1 LTSEAVAGGSQP
13 ATAGARAVFLSY
25 ASEDAAAAQRLCAAL
40 RAAGIEV
47 WFDQSALRGGD
58 AWDNS
63 IRRQI
68 RSCALFIPIISV
80 NAHARTE
87 GYFRLEWKLA
97 VDRSHLLAPDQTFM
111 LPVAIDQ
118 TPQSDER
125 LPDRFRELQ
134 WTRLPDGAATPEFI
148 ERVARLLAVDAVR
161 PPPLPRPPLDVSAGA
176 VTSAPDGTT
185 AMPGAPPPPHRPG
198 RLYAA
203 MGAVVAVLAVG
214 LGAWLVVHRGS
225 VITAPGAP
233 AGPAA
238 PGESASARPS
248 IAVLPFADESQ
259 NRDQGYFS
267 DGLSDEL
274 IELLAKIPGL
284 RVPAR
289 TSSFYFKGR
298 QTTLEDVGRL
308 LNVSNVLEGS
318 VRKSGNAVRISA
330 EVIRVADDTRLWSAT
345 YDRTLDDV
353 FKVQDDIAGSV
364 VSALKVTVLGQAKER
379 AAPTRN
385 SDAYLHFLRA
395 MEAGRSGDATVAHTA
410 IAELQQA
417 VALDPTFAQAWTQL
431 GSVYQSAF
439 AGSGLGTFPVVR
451 REALDALQ
459 RSLAL
464 DPDSAD
470 THVELARLYYGLDW
484 DAAAAR
490 PELQRALQIDPKN
503 VEALWLEGYSADS
516 EGRFDESIAMHR
528 RALAIDPL
536 ALDNY
541 RQLGNAYYR
550 AGRLDEGV
558 AILQDALQRFPT
570 ATTVHYRLA
579 LILLAQHK
587 PDAAL
592 AEFALE
598 QSNGFRLLGMPLA
611 LDRLGRHE
619 ESERILTQALGE
631 DLLTN
636 GAAYQIAIVYA
647 GRGDASRT
655 FEWLERAY
663 RQRDAGMLWM
673 KFDPLLQPFRHDP
686 RFRALLVGMH
696 EG

>member
-1 LTSEAVAGGSQP
+1 MAGAGQTP
-13 ATAGARAVFLSY
+13 VAGARAVFLSY
-25 ASEDAAAAQRLCAAL
+25 ASEDAPAAQRLCAAL

-68 RSCALFIPIISV
+68 RSCALFIPVISA

-134 WTRLPDGAATPEFI
+134 WTRLPAGAATPEFI
-148 ERVARLLAVDAVR
+148 ERVARLLALDGVR
-161 PPPLPRPPLDVSAGA
+161 PAPMPRPPLDVSAAAADTPPGASGASGAPMPRRPPTRLLATLGA
-176 VTSAPDGTT
+176 VIA
-185 AMPGAPPPPHRPG
+185 
-198 RLYAA
+198 
-203 MGAVVAVLAVG
+203 LAGVG
-214 LGAWLVVHRGS
+214 LGAWFIAHR
-225 VITAPGAP
+225 A

-238 PGESASARPS
+238 GAATAARAVAPGEGRAAPPS
-248 IAVLPFADESQ
+248 IAVLPFADESEK
-259 NRDQGYFS
+259 RDQGYFS

-298 QTTLEDVGRL
+298 QATLEEIGRL
-308 LNVSNVLEGS
+308 LNVANVLEGS
-318 VRKSGNAVRISA
+318 VRKSGNALRISA
-330 EVIRVADDTRLWSAT
+330 EVVRVADDTRLWSAT

-364 VSALKVTVLGQAKER
+364 VSALKVSLLGEPKPR

-385 SDAYLHFLRA
+385 SDAYLHYLRA
-395 MEAGRSGDATVAHTA
+395 EEAWRIGGGSATAATA
-410 IAELQQA
+410 TAELQQA
-417 VALDPTFAQAWTQL
+417 VALDPSFAPAWRVL
-431 GSVYQSAF
+431 GSSYVTGFAAF
-439 AGSGLGTFPVVR
+439 GIGTYPVVH

-459 RSLAL
+459 RSLEL
-464 DPDSAD
+464 DPKSAD
-470 THVELARLYYGLDW
+470 ALVGLADLYYTLDW
-484 DAAAAR
+484 DFATAV
-490 PELQRALQIDPKN
+490 PKLNRALELDPNN
-503 VEALWLEGYSADS
+503 VEGLSLKGYIADS
-516 EGRFDESIAMHR
+516 AGHFDEAIAMHR
-528 RALAIDPL
+528 RALSIDPL
-536 ALDNY
+536 TVANY
-541 RQLGNAYYR
+541 IQLGNAYYR

-558 AILQDALQRFPT
+558 EVLQEALKRFPDANT
-570 ATTVHYRLA
+570 LHYRLA
-579 LILLAQHK
+579 LLLLAQHH

-598 QSNGFRLLGMPLA
+598 QSSAFRPLGMALA

-619 ESERILTQALGE
+619 EADRSVAQALA
-631 DLLTN
+631 DPTVTN
-636 GAAYQIAIVYA
+636 GAAYQIAIAYA

-663 RQRDAGMLWM
+663 RQRDAGMHWM
-673 KFDPLLQPFRHDP
+673 KFDPLLQPFRQDP
-686 RFRALLVGMH
+686 RFHALLVQMH
-696 EG
+696 ES

>member
-1 LTSEAVAGGSQP
+1 LTSEQLPGSSQGPAAGS
-13 ATAGARAVFLSY
+13 RAVFVSY
-25 ASEDAAAAQRLCAAL
+25 ASEDAPAAQRLCAAL

-58 AWDNS
+58 AWDSS

-68 RSCALFIPIISV
+68 RSCALFIPVISV

-125 LPDRFRELQ
+125 LPDRFREVQ

-148 ERVARLLAVDAVR
+148 ERVARLLAVEAVR
-161 PPPLPRPPLDVSAGA
+161 PAPMPRPPLDVSVGA
-176 VTSAPDGTT
+176 A
-185 AMPGAPPPPHRPG
+185 APPAGGATVTHGTPALLRRPTRYLTALG
-198 RLYAA
+198 VAI
-203 MGAVVAVLAVG
+203 AVLVVG
-214 LGAWLVVHRGS
+214 LGAWLVAHRGVPAS
-225 VITAPGAP
+225 AP
-233 AGPAA
+233 AVSGAA
-238 PGESASARPS
+238 VLPESAGAHPS
-248 IAVLPFADESQ
+248 IAVLPFADESEK
-259 NRDQGYFS
+259 RDQGYFS

-308 LNVSNVLEGS
+308 LNVANVLEGS

-330 EVIRVADDTRLWSAT
+330 EVIRVSDDTRLWSAT

-364 VSALKVTVLGQAKER
+364 VSALKVVVLGQPKER

-395 MEAGRSGDATVAHTA
+395 MEAERSGDAAVAHTA

-417 VALDPTFAQAWTQL
+417 VALDPSFAQAWTQL
-431 GSVYQSAF
+431 GSAYQSAF

-464 DPDSAD
+464 DPDAAD
-470 THVELARLYYGLDW
+470 THVELARLYYGIDLDS
-484 DAAAAR
+484 AAAR

-503 VEALWLEGYSADS
+503 VGALWLEGYTADS

-528 RALAIDPL
+528 RALEIDPL

-550 AGRLDEGV
+550 AGRLEEGV
-558 AILQDALQRFPT
+558 AVLQEALKRFPS

-598 QSNGFRLLGMPLA
+598 QANVFRLLGMPIA

-619 ESERILTQALGE
+619 EADRLLAQALA
-631 DLLTN
+631 DTTAPS

-647 GRGDASRT
+647 ARGDANRT
-655 FEWLERAY
+655 FEWLGRAY

-673 KFDPLLQPFRHDP
+673 KFDPLLQPWRNDP
-686 RFRALLVGMH
+686 RFHALLVEMH